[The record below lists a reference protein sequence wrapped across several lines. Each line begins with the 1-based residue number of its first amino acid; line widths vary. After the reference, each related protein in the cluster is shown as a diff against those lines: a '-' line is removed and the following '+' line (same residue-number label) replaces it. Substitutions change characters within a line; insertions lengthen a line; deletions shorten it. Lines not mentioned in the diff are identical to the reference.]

1 MYFVELENYC
11 KFVKSIEQLEQLIM
25 SFSISS
31 KIIKL
36 LRKDFS
42 GGVKVTGRTF
52 MPALCA
58 AIAAIPAMAQSRNEF
73 SLTVADAGNANII
86 VNRSF
91 DGIMLP
97 IEQRLNFDTDS
108 TVLFPI
114 ANNEL
119 EHFFVVVD
127 NSESNGRNS
136 SFSFYTYGKSAIRL
150 SPEESHPVNA
160 TGVGASQSDAVHA
173 AEAPARLY
181 WEYVTGSSSA
191 LCLRQDTVP
200 ASVEHKLINFADS
213 LLRIINNVEEPVR
226 TALRQEMAL
235 NTLNLWNEIYW
246 GALNR
251 IGSGISSHD
260 EAENWRDV
268 DGRMVKWAGLKN
280 EYNAMS
286 MIFRNVASNEWSKH
300 LTEQHIDSL
309 RTGGQQA
316 LLKARFD
323 HYSKHYSGK
332 NREYLLA
339 NLIYADTQDCHFTVG
354 LDSLYSQFKVL
365 YPHSAVGLLLDEAVA
380 KNIAINS
387 PSDAD
392 PDIKYIEV
400 TEGETLDE
408 ILSRFEGK
416 PLLVDVW
423 ASWCGP
429 CRRSFQHAD
438 LIRNFAHERGIELL
452 YISIDE
458 REDRDNA
465 VRKLVRAYNL
475 KGNHLIMPMWLKQ
488 DIYSLFGNSEQVL
501 NIPSVALFDSDGKML
516 QARFP
521 ESENA
526 EALIKAIDKALT
538 QTQ

>member
-1 MYFVELENYC
+1 
-11 KFVKSIEQLEQLIM
+11 M

-36 LRKDFS
+36 LRKDIS
-42 GGVKVTGRTF
+42 GGVKVMGRTF

-58 AIAAIPAMAQSRNEF
+58 AIAAIPAMAQPRNEF
-73 SLTVADAGNANII
+73 SLTMADAGNANII
-86 VNRSF
+86 INRSF

-108 TVLFPI
+108 TALFPI

-119 EHFFVVVD
+119 EHFFVVFD

-136 SFSFYTYGKSAIRL
+136 SFSFYTYGKSALRI
-150 SPEESHPVNA
+150 SPEKPHPVDA
-160 TGVGASQSDAVHA
+160 TGVAASQSDAVHA

-181 WEYVTGSSSA
+181 WEYVTGASST

-268 DGRMVKWAGLKN
+268 DGRMVKWAGLEN

-300 LTEQHIDSL
+300 LTQERIDSL
-309 RTGGQQA
+309 RTGGQQS

-339 NLIYADTQDCHFTVG
+339 NLIYADTKDCHFTIG
-354 LDSLYSQFKVL
+354 LDSLYSQFKAL
-365 YPHSAVGLLLDEAVA
+365 YPRSAVGLLLDEAVA

-387 PSDAD
+387 PSDTD
-392 PDIKYIEV
+392 PDIKYIEI

-408 ILSRFEGK
+408 ILSRFIGK

-475 KGNHLIMPMWLKQ
+475 KGNHLIMPMWIKQ

-501 NIPSVALFDSDGKML
+501 SIPSVALFDSDGKML